1 VALQIDL
8 AGMVM
13 DARVLNQRAP
23 TIERGVLKDVKG
35 IVVHQTDAQT
45 AAATFSAYKKSG
57 ANGAHFLIDKNG
69 MIYQTASVRHVTH
82 HVGSIRPR
90 CLAEFKCSPAA
101 YKGVDPGK
109 PTHRIEVKKQWPE
122 RYPTNFESIGI
133 ELVGRA
139 EVPPDFVPKTDQQR
153 KMDKEQLRGEVGVYE
168 TPTAA
173 QNISLKWLVDQL
185 LDTMQISP
193 HEVFRHP
200 VVSWKNPN
208 EARGARW
215 Y

>member
-8 AGMVM
+8 VGMVM

-90 CLAEFKCSPAA
+90 CLAEFKCNAEV
-101 YKGVDPGK
+101 YKGVGSGK
-109 PTHRIEVKKQWPE
+109 PMHRIEVKKQWPE
-122 RYPTNFESIGI
+122 RYSTNFEAIGI

-139 EVPPDFVPKTDQQR
+139 ELPPNFVPRNDQQR
-153 KMDKEQLRGEVGVYE
+153 GMSEEKLRGEFGIYE

-185 LDTMQISP
+185 IDTMKIAP

-200 VVSWKNPN
+200 VVSWKNLT
-208 EARGARW
+208 EARGAEWR
-215 Y
+215 